1 MKKPQLVW
9 DIKPVSYILGKDA
22 VKLSKKRLEEYNKRI
37 VLVDENTQRHCLP
50 VFEEQMEG
58 FDIDGVIIIKANASN
73 KSIDQ
78 TVHVWNELSRLGAE
92 RDTLLINL
100 GGGVVSDL
108 GGFAAATFKR
118 GINFVNF
125 PTSLLGMV
133 DAAIGGKT
141 GLDFGGIKNQV
152 GLFINPVCVIIDP
165 VFLKTLDQ
173 KQLLSGY
180 AELLKCGL
188 IMDKDL
194 WETVENVRYNSV
206 EEWDSLIVQSARN
219 KVDIVRHDTYE
230 KGLRKILNF
239 GHTVG
244 HAIESFLINKGLDIT
259 HGEAVA
265 AGMICETYISSKFY
279 EFECTRIKEIIN
291 TIDNNFDRFDLKKE
305 DIPVLLELMQHDK
318 KNKDGKYH
326 FSLLRRLGKAVHDIE
341 VDDDLIRESIEFY
354 IEKKE
359 CESEEDNS

>member
-9 DIKPVSYILGKDA
+9 DIKPVSYILGRDA
-22 VKLSKKRLEEYNKRI
+22 LSLSKKRLEEFNRRI
-37 VLVDENTQRHCLP
+37 VLVDENTLQHCLP
-50 VFEEQMEG
+50 VFQEQMED
-58 FDIDGVIIIKANASN
+58 FRIDGVITINTDVNN
-73 KSIDQ
+73 KNIDQ
-78 TVHVWNELSRLGAE
+78 TIHVWNELAKLGAE

-100 GGGVVSDL
+100 GGGVVTDL

-118 GINFVNF
+118 GISFINF

-141 GLDFGGIKNQV
+141 GIDFGGIKNQV
-152 GLFINPVCVIIDP
+152 GLFTNPVCVIIDP

-188 IMDKDL
+188 IMDVDL
-194 WETVENVRYNSV
+194 WDSLESQEYNRV

-219 KVDIVRHDTYE
+219 KVDIVRHDTFE

-244 HAIESFLINKGLDIT
+244 HAIESYLLKKGYDIT

-265 AGMICETYISSKFY
+265 AGMICETYISSKLY
-279 EFECTRIKEIIN
+279 EFECKRIKEIIQ
-291 TIDNNFDRFDLKKE
+291 TIDNNFPRFDLKRE
-305 DIPVLLELMQHDK
+305 DINPMMDLLKHDK
-318 KNKDGKYH
+318 KNKGGQYR

-341 VDDDLIRESIEFY
+341 VEDALIRESIEFY
-354 IEKKE
+354 IDHKE
-359 CESEEDNS
+359 CECEEDNS

>member
-9 DIKPVSYILGKDA
+9 DIKPVSYILGRDA
-22 VKLSKKRLEEYNKRI
+22 LRLSRKRLEEFNKRI
-37 VLVDENTQRHCLP
+37 VLVDENTLQFCLP
-50 VFEEQMEG
+50 VFEEQMENLR
-58 FDIDGVIIIKANASN
+58 IDGVISINTNVNN

-78 TVHVWNELSRLGAE
+78 TIHVWNELAKLGAE

-100 GGGVVSDL
+100 GGGVVTDL

-118 GINFVNF
+118 GISFVNF

-141 GLDFGGIKNQV
+141 GLDFGGLKNQI
-152 GLFINPVCVIIDP
+152 GLFTNPICVVIDP
-165 VFLKTLDQ
+165 IFLKTLDQ

-188 IMDKDL
+188 IMDIDL
-194 WETVENVRYNSV
+194 WDSLESQRYDKV

-219 KVDIVRHDTYE
+219 KVDIVRHDTFE

-244 HAIESFLINKGLDIT
+244 HAIESYLLNKGLDIT

-265 AGMICETYISSKFY
+265 AGMICETYISSKLY
-279 EFECTRIKEIIN
+279 EFECKRIKEIIT
-291 TIDNNFDRFDLKKE
+291 TIDHNFPRFNLKKD
-305 DIPVLLELMQHDK
+305 DIPALMEFLKHDK
-318 KNKDGKYH
+318 KNKGGQYR

-341 VDDDLIRESIEFY
+341 VEDDLIRESIEFY
-354 IEKKE
+354 IDHKDCE
-359 CESEEDNS
+359 CEED